1 MRRAAIYCRVS
12 TTEQNPEAQLHPLRD
27 YSGARGLVIAGEYV
41 DCGVSGASERRPA
54 LDQMLSAARRRE
66 VDVVVVAKLDRLARS
81 VRHLVT
87 VAGELEVLG
96 VDLVVRDQAIDTST
110 PTGKLTFHVLAAL
123 AEFERDLIRE
133 RTAAGVAAARRRGRH
148 PGRPRALDERA
159 KARAVRLRRSGKS
172 FRAIARLLGVGA
184 STVVRA
190 LATKKKHPSAPPPM
204 TRTAQESAFSGD

>member
-1 MRRAAIYCRVS
+1 MRRVALYCRVS
-12 TTEQNPEAQLHPLRD
+12 TTEQNPEAQLHPLRE
-27 YSGARGLVIAGEYV
+27 YAGARGLRIVGEYV
-41 DCGVSGASERRPA
+41 DHGVSGAKDRRPA
-54 LDQMLSAARRRE
+54 LDRMLSAAGRR
-66 VDVVVVAKLDRLARS
+66 DLDMVVVAKLDRLARS

-87 VAGELEVLG
+87 VASELEALG

-133 RTAAGVAAARRRGRH
+133 RTVAGLAAARRRGRH

-159 KARAVRLRRSGKS
+159 NARAVRLRRSGKS
-172 FRAIARLLGVGA
+172 FREIARLLGVGA

-190 LATKKKHPSAPPPM
+190 LAT
-204 TRTAQESAFSGD
+204 E